1 MTNSPLTRQDTSYLM
16 KLMDER
22 KFNCLRRR
30 LWNARTMR
38 YDKHSPGTLKYA
50 AYGCTLGICVQKHR
64 KSFSSCE
71 NIELQCQTIVVKI
84 RILSLFFGTVEK
96 MVCLFHRSC
105 CNYFLL
111 HNFQAI
117 NFYGHKISIK
127 C

>member
-71 NIELQCQTIVVKI
+71 NIELQCQTIVVKV
-84 RILSLFFGTVEK
+84 RILSSLLWYSGKNGLSFPSILLQLLFVAQFSGHK
-96 MVCLFHRSC
+96 
-105 CNYFLL
+105 LL
-111 HNFQAI
+111 WPQ
-117 NFYGHKISIK
+117 NFY
-127 C
+127 